1 MRFHRL
7 LISCAL
13 SAFLCAASA
22 QAEVVLG
29 NLGNQGTDLIGT
41 SGYTTGVSIAIPFR
55 TGSSAAN
62 LTDVVIGLKGLF
74 GTSGSQQVA
83 ATLYPDNGGVPANLP
98 LGWTASLAVSDSP
111 PSAYTFSATP
121 FQLAALTDYWMI
133 VSPDIA
139 MEWIAAEPPALPTAR
154 NGSDWSYPAG
164 GALVED
170 EGSWNSVPQQNAF
183 SVSATAVPEP
193 GTLALTAFAGVAG
206 LASLRLRRHRTQ
218 QA

>member
-29 NLGNQGTDLIGT
+29 NLGNQGTGLIGT
-41 SGYTTGVSIAIPFR
+41 TGYQTGSSVAIPFR

-62 LTDVVIGLKGLF
+62 LTDVVIGVQGLF
-74 GTSGSQQVA
+74 GPSGSQQVA
-83 ATLYPDNGGVPANLP
+83 ATLYADNSGEPTSTP
-98 LGWTASLAVSDSP
+98 LGWTDSQAVSNSA

-121 FQLAALTDYWMI
+121 FQLAPLTDYWMI
-133 VSPDIA
+133 VTPNIE
-139 MEWIAAEPPALPTAR
+139 MTWIAAEPPALPTAR

-164 GALVED
+164 GALEAV
-170 EGSWNSVPQQNAF
+170 EGSWGSVGQQNAF
-183 SVSATAVPEP
+183 SVSAVAVPEP
-193 GTLALTAFAGVAG
+193 STLAFAVCAGVAG
-206 LASLRLRRHRTQ
+206 LASLRLRRRKQ